1 MSTHSGTQAKKT
13 NVVYISFDDG
23 KEMIRSLYGDLAIK
37 EGCKFI
43 AFDGTSV
50 YYTLGITF
58 KIPPMLHEEPLLEFF
73 SLIRESRAPLLYLT
87 ELVKRPDGSAYFC
100 HKLFNYNPGVSYNP
114 MVESCAVPAKGISSA
129 DIIQIGNQSPAAGEI
144 ST

>member
-37 EGCKFI
+37 EGYGSI
-43 AFDGTSV
+43 LFDGRMVRYWSALTSV
-50 YYTLGITF
+50 PNGRVS
-58 KIPPMLHEEPLLEFF
+58 LLEFL
-73 SLIRESRAPLLYLT
+73 SLISESRAPFWCLT
-87 ELVKRPDGSAYFC
+87 ELVKRSDGPDNFC

-114 MVESCAVPAKGISSA
+114 MVESCVIPAKSSSNNYPKGSSKPCGGGNKH
-129 DIIQIGNQSPAAGEI
+129 IG
-144 ST
+144 